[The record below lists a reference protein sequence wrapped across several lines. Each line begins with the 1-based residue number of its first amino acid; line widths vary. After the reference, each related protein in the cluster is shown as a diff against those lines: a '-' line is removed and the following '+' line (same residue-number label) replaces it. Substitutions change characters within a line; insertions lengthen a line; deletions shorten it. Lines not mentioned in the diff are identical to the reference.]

1 MTSED
6 VANESAKTSCI
17 NLTIN
22 EVTHFW
28 LLHTVRTRPA
38 HFLLDNSANSFFL
51 RVTHKVKKNC
61 I

>member
-17 NLTIN
+17 NLKIN

-28 LLHTVRTRPA
+28 LLHTVCTRPA
-38 HFLLDNSANSFFL
+38 HFSARQFCKLLFFYEI
-51 RVTHKVKKNC
+51 HIK
-61 I
+61 